1 MFLLYNLVV
10 VALSLVL
17 VLAIAGATSR
27 PPRLDDEGLRTLG
40 TLPATS
46 MSPSVQS
53 AHAPGSEPAAPMAL
67 VRAAGWQ

>member
-27 PPRLDDEGLRTLG
+27 PPRLNDEGLHAFG
-40 TLPATS
+40 TMPAAT
-46 MSPSVQS
+46 MPPSAQ
-53 AHAPGSEPAAPMAL
+53 AAKAPGSEPAAPMAL